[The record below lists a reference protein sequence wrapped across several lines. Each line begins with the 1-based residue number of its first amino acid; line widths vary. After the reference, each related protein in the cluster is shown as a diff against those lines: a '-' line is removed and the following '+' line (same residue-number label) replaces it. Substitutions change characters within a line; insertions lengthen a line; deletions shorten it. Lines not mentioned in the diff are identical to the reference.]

1 MFSASS
7 SPALPVTLGHG
18 YAAAMRQTSTTSA
31 VGHSLSRIVAVGA
44 TAVALGVSAVLGGS
58 LLYVSLHRAESAAS
72 EAGTGPSW
80 WSRVARRLRICS
92 CDNEEEDDAFATG
105 RGAENLFD
113 EEKVKARQKLP
124 RGKAKGAAHSHASTA
139 TITAGAGAAAATV
152 SAALRKLAGSAPPV
166 SDAKEALT
174 MLANTEEI
182 REREQ
187 YIKLVRALLQREAG
201 IAYDDDDDSSTSSD
215 STDVSLNYHLAT
227 AMEGNARDE
236 LLMAFSAYG
245 DFSDSA
251 VYGSSI
257 PDAGDENAADLQLSI
272 MIKTLEYLDMSNE
285 REKLRSRRIA
295 MYREAGHATP
305 VSSIDAAGS
314 DRDGGELDEG
324 GDVVVDPMHFQL
336 AAHYAATHYGLTRPM
351 DERDD
356 DEGDGGDYP
365 SAMERQAQRFQS
377 MLLRPSKMNM
387 PAEDRMNTD
396 DSVLDR
402 ILGEGPAVR
411 ANPAMPGTAR
421 NGHAAL
427 LADRADMMEDGW
439 EAEDDD
445 EEAELMAY
453 LQQADNAQHFYSREE
468 MRRARR
474 DPASDIRIVGME
486 DNAFDEDDA
495 ESEWEDEAD
504 DEDVAGTEEED
515 DAEADEED
523 DLAAAVPWSRRDKRD
538 FERELF
544 SRIRHLAKSFALT
557 DAMAEREVSEED
569 ARKRVAREQRRQQ
582 GIHSSAKAAVDPNPA
597 AAADDLAEGTEEWED
612 EADWEDA

>member
-18 YAAAMRQTSTTSA
+18 YAAAVRQTSPTSA
-31 VGHSLSRIVAVGA
+31 VRHSISRTAVVGA
-44 TAVALGVSAVLGGS
+44 AAVALGVSAVLGGS

-72 EAGTGPSW
+72 EAGIGSSW
-80 WSRVARRLRICS
+80 WSRVAQRLRICS
-92 CDNEEEDDAFATG
+92 CDNEEGDDAFATG
-105 RGAENLFD
+105 KGAEKLFD
-113 EEKVKARQKLP
+113 EERIKARQKLP
-124 RGKAKGAAHSHASTA
+124 RGKAKAAAPSRASTA
-139 TITAGAGAAAATV
+139 IITAGAGAAAATV
-152 SAALRKLAGSAPPV
+152 SAALPKLAGSARPV
-166 SDAKEALT
+166 SEAKEALT
-174 MLANTEEI
+174 MLTNTEEI

-245 DFSDSA
+245 DFSDGA

-257 PDAGDENAADLQLSI
+257 QGGGDENAADLQLNI

-305 VSSIDAAGS
+305 VSSIDAAEGG
-314 DRDGGELDEG
+314 RDGGELDED
-324 GDVVVDPMHFQL
+324 GDVVEDPMDLQL
-336 AAHYAATHYGLTRPM
+336 AARYAAAHYGLTRPM

-356 DEGDGGDYP
+356 DEGDGGEYP

-377 MLLRPSKMNM
+377 TLLRSSKMKM
-387 PAEDRMNTD
+387 SADDRMNTD

-402 ILGEGPAVR
+402 ILGEGLAMR
-411 ANPAMPGTAR
+411 ASPAMPGTAR
-421 NGHAAL
+421 NGYAAML
-427 LADRADMMEDGW
+427 TDRADMMEDGW

-445 EEAELMAY
+445 EEVELMAY

-474 DPASDIRIVGME
+474 DPASDIRIVGMD
-486 DNAFDEDDA
+486 DNAFGEDDT
-495 ESEWEDEAD
+495 ESEWEDEAG
-504 DEDVAGTEEED
+504 DEDGED
-515 DAEADEED
+515 DAEVDEED
-523 DLAAAVPWSRRDKRD
+523 DLAAAVPWSRRDKRE

-544 SRIRHLAKSFALT
+544 SRVRHLAKSFALT
-557 DAMAEREVSEED
+557 NAMAEREVSKED
-569 ARKRVAREQRRQQ
+569 ARKQAAREQRRQHGAQ
-582 GIHSSAKAAVDPNPA
+582 SSAKAAVDLAPV

>member
-72 EAGTGPSW
+72 EAGTGP
-80 WSRVARRLRICS
+80 LRICS

-105 RGAENLFD
+105 KGAENLFD

-387 PAEDRMNTD
+387 PAEDRMNSD

-402 ILGEGPAVR
+402 ILGEGPA
-411 ANPAMPGTAR
+411 
-421 NGHAAL
+421 
-427 LADRADMMEDGW
+427 
-439 EAEDDD
+439 
-445 EEAELMAY
+445 
-453 LQQADNAQHFYSREE
+453 QADNAQHFYSREE

-474 DPASDIRIVGME
+474 DPASDIRI
-486 DNAFDEDDA
+486 
-495 ESEWEDEAD
+495 
-504 DEDVAGTEEED
+504 
-515 DAEADEED
+515 
-523 DLAAAVPWSRRDKRD
+523 RD